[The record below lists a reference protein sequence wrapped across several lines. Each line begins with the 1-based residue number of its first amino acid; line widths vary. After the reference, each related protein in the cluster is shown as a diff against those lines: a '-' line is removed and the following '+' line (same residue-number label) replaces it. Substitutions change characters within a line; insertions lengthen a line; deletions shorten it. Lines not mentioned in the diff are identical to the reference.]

1 MPEQVTLIVDGREVP
16 AQKGEKLIAA
26 AERGGTYI
34 PRFCYHPRM
43 RSVGM
48 CRMCLVEVKGPRG
61 YSLQPACY
69 MDVAPGMEIITSST
83 KVRKA
88 QDGVLE
94 MLLVNHPL
102 DCPVCDKGGECP
114 LQDQTLTFGPGES
127 RFVEEKRHWDKPI
140 PISTLVYLDRERC
153 IQCDRCTRFASEVA
167 GEPLINFAGRGDQV
181 EVGIFPGQ
189 PFKSYFSGNTVQICP
204 VGALTATPYRF
215 KARPWDLEQVEST
228 CTSCSVGCRVA
239 VQSSSNH
246 VIRYLGVDS
255 DPVNQSWLCDKGRFD
270 FEAISSPRRLT
281 QPLVKRGD
289 DEIEASW
296 AEALA
301 AAARGIGEVA
311 KLHGPNAVA
320 VIGGARL
327 ANEDAYAWA
336 KLAKGIIG
344 TDSTDARLGDGLLAE
359 AVLGLPR
366 ATIQEACNARA
377 VLTLAPDLSEELPI
391 LHLRLRCAVV
401 EAGLPIVELTPARS
415 GISLLARITLTYRP
429 GEALDL
435 VRQLLG
441 KDGVRSAGPSAP
453 STPGGA
459 GAQAAALAQA
469 RELLGIGEASP
480 GDGVVVILGR
490 PSLAETASSVLAG
503 VAGLVEALPGAKWL
517 PAGRRANIN
526 GALDMG
532 LAPGML
538 PGRVTLEG
546 GRARY
551 TRAWGR
557 VPEHR
562 GSGTTGSLARAAG
575 GEPIALILL
584 GADPISDFPDKRLA
598 RMALDRAAFVCSV
611 DCLPNASNARADV
624 VLPAAMYA
632 ERAGTTTNL
641 EGRITRLA
649 QKVVPPGNCLPDW
662 MIASELATALGADL
676 GLDSLDAIWDE
687 IAALAPSHVGIT
699 RAALAAPGA
708 RDGLIA
714 PLPTTPVT
722 LGGRPPGHPP
732 GLPALDPM
740 ATPGLSSAEMLADPD
755 VEGAPESWTAA
766 GPGPAAQVVGG
777 HGGDPSIGAISP
789 PSLVSFAGAIRA
801 PEVPRPDAY
810 GLRLVVG
817 RSLFDQGTLL
827 GACPSLA
834 PLSATPRLRVNPY
847 DLDRLGKA
855 TGDRVRA
862 HTARAATVVEVI
874 ADAGVVRG
882 TAVLGF
888 NLAGGGA
895 GDLID
900 VTAAV
905 TDIRLEST

>member
-1 MPEQVTLIVDGREVP
+1 MPEQVSIVVDGKEVP

-69 MDVAPGMEIITSST
+69 LDVAPGMEIVTNSA

-167 GEPLINFAGRGDQV
+167 GEPLINFAGRGDHV
-181 EVGIFPGQ
+181 EVSIFPGV
-189 PFKSYFSGNTVQICP
+189 PFNSYFSGNTVQICP

-270 FEAISSPRRLT
+270 FEAINSPRRLT
-281 QPLVKRGD
+281 HPLVKRGD
-289 DEIEASW
+289 EEVEASW
-296 AEALA
+296 GDALA
-301 AAARGIGEVA
+301 RVARGIGEVA
-311 KLHGPNAVA
+311 KLHGSNAVA

-327 ANEDAYAWA
+327 PNEDAYAWA
-336 KLAKGIIG
+336 KLAKGILG
-344 TDSTDARLGDGLLAE
+344 TDSTDASLGDGLPAE
-359 AVLGLPR
+359 VVLGLPR
-366 ATIQEACNARA
+366 ATIEEACNARA
-377 VLTLAPDLSEELPI
+377 VLTLAADLAEELPI
-391 LHLRLRCAVV
+391 LHLRLRGAVV
-401 EAGLPIVELTPARS
+401 EAGLAIVELVPARS
-415 GISLLARITLTYRP
+415 PTSSLARVTLTYRP

-441 KDGVRSAGPSAP
+441 QNGARSAGPSAP
-453 STPGGA
+453 STPSGG
-459 GAQAAALAQA
+459 GAQATALALA
-469 RELLGIGEASP
+469 RELLGIGEPNP

-490 PSLAETASSVLAG
+490 PSLAETASSVVAG
-503 VAGLVEALPGAKWL
+503 VAGLVEALPGARWL
-517 PAGRRANIN
+517 PAARRANIN

-532 LAPGML
+532 LAPGLL

-546 GRARY
+546 GRALY
-551 TRAWGR
+551 TKAWGR

-562 GSGTTGSLARAAG
+562 GSGTKGSLVRAAG
-575 GEPIALILL
+575 GEPMALILL
-584 GADPISDFPDKRLA
+584 GADPISDFPDRRLA
-598 RMALDRAAFVCSV
+598 RLALDRAAFVCSV
-611 DCLPNASNARADV
+611 DCLPNASGAHADV

-632 ERAGTTTNL
+632 ERGGTTTNL

-649 QKVVPPGNCLPDW
+649 QKVVAPGTARPDW
-662 MIASELATALGADL
+662 MIASELAAALGADL

-687 IAALAPSHVGIT
+687 IAALAPSHAGIT

-714 PLPTTPVT
+714 PLPATPVT
-722 LGGRPPGHPP
+722 IGARRA
-732 GLPALDPM
+732 LPALDPM
-740 ATPGLSSAEMLADPD
+740 ATPGLASADMFADPD
-755 VEGAPESWTAA
+755 VEGAPEGWTVDGAA
-766 GPGPAAQVVGG
+766 DPGRMVGG
-777 HGGDPSIGAISP
+777 HGGDDGTGPVPP
-789 PSLVSFAGAIRA
+789 PSVVSFAGGGRV

-810 GLRLVVG
+810 GLRLVVV

-827 GACPSLA
+827 GECPSLA
-834 PLSATPRLRVNPY
+834 PLSAPPRLRVNPY

-862 HTARAATVVEVI
+862 HTARAATVVEVL

-900 VTAAV
+900 ATAAV